1 MGIMFFFKCPFFFFF
16 LDTQKVPTRY
26 HEKKKDKK
34 LMDFAD
40 VVDCKL
46 YRNWAHACASHGPYF
61 NNANSLRL
69 YLPLKYPKEN

>member
-1 MGIMFFFKCPFFFFF
+1 M
-16 LDTQKVPTRY
+16 R
-26 HEKKKDKK
+26 KKKDKK
-34 LMDFAD
+34 LMVFAH